1 MSNKKFKCTVCG
13 YVHEGDS
20 APATCPVCG
29 APASKF
35 EQEKPQGAKMNK
47 NSNLYIIAYASIMV
61 ILVAAVLTYA
71 SLSLAGRQNENVR
84 IEKMSDILR
93 SIGEG
98 TEADKA
104 PDKAKYITEEY
115 NKYIT
120 DSYAINVAGD
130 RIDSVDAFKLLTNLK
145 AEYDKAPAD
154 RLLPVFVSKNAE
166 GVVSYIIPV
175 WGKGLWGPIWGY
187 VALASDWDT
196 INGVV
201 FDHKSETP
209 GLGAEIATAHFQAQ
223 FKGKK
228 ILKDGKVVAIIVQKG
243 GAADDDPYG
252 VDALSGG
259 TLTSHGLQNM
269 LKDCLSD
276 YDAYI
281 EKQLA
286 AGLTTDSVQ
295 PAETVAAADSTD
307 SLTNNQ

>member
-1 MSNKKFKCTVCG
+1 MSTKKFKCAACG
-13 YVHEGDS
+13 FIHEGDS
-20 APATCPVCG
+20 VPESCPVCG
-29 APASKF
+29 AAASKF
-35 EQEKPQGAKMNK
+35 EQEKPQGGKMNK
-47 NSNLYIIAYASIMV
+47 NSNTYIITYAAIMV
-61 ILVAAVLTYA
+61 ILVAAVLTFA
-71 SLSLAGRQNENVR
+71 SLSLAGRQAENVR
-84 IEKMSDILR
+84 IEKMGDILR

-98 TEADKA
+98 TDADKA
-104 PDKAKYITEEY
+104 ADKAKYITEEY
-115 NKYIT
+115 NKYIVE
-120 DSYAINVAGD
+120 SYAVNVAGD
-130 RIDSVDAFKLLTNLK
+130 RIDDVDAFKLLTNLK
-145 AEYDKAPAD
+145 AEYDKAPAE

-166 GVVSYIIPV
+166 GVISYIIPV

-209 GLGAEIATAHFQAQ
+209 GLGAEIATAPFQAQ

-228 ILKDGKVVAIIVQKG
+228 ILKDGKVVAIALQKG
-243 GAADDDPYG
+243 GADADDFYS

-269 LKDCLSD
+269 LKDCLGD

-281 EKQLA
+281 EKQRAALA
-286 AGLTTDSVQ
+286 DASVQ
-295 PAETVAAADSTD
+295 PAETSATADSTD